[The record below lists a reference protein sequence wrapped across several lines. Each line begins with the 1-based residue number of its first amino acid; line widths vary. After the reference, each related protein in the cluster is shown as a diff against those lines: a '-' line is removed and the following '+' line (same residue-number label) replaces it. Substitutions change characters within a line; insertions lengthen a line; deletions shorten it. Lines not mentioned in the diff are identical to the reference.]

1 MITSAKTDLPD
12 RLRVRPVPSN
22 YNRIPFTGLLTNK
35 ILTGLPGADFAQ
47 LLPYLEPVSLGTNE
61 YVYESGQEL
70 SYVYFPETLV
80 ISQLCYLEDGSSTG
94 VATVGKDGLLGLS
107 AVLEKK
113 TAQHWAIAT
122 IGGSALRMRA
132 DELRREFLKG
142 GAVQKAVLA
151 YANSRLLQ
159 LAQRTVCNSRHRL
172 EERLCT
178 WLLMIQDRTSNTH
191 LPLTH
196 EAISQHLGTRRAG
209 VTNFCNVLRDNGIIT
224 YHRAIITILDRQGL
238 ENAACECYRRM
249 S

>member
-1 MITSAKTDLPD
+1 MITSTNPDVSD
-12 RLRVRPVPSN
+12 RLRVRPAPSN
-22 YNRIPFTGLLTNK
+22 YSRIPFTGLLTNE

-47 LLPYLEPVSLGTNE
+47 LLPYLEPVSLRTNE
-61 YVYESGQEL
+61 YVYESGQDMA
-70 SYVYFPETLV
+70 YVYFPESLV
-80 ISQLCYLEDGSSTG
+80 ISQLCYLKDGSSTG
-94 VATVGKDGLLGLS
+94 VATIGKDGLLGLS
-107 AVLEKK
+107 GILNQK

-122 IGGSALRMRA
+122 IGGSALRMRTQ
-132 DELRREFLKG
+132 ELQREFLKG
-142 GAVQKAVLA
+142 GAVHKAVLT
-151 YANSRLLQ
+151 YANSRLSQ
-159 LAQRTVCNSRHRL
+159 LAQRTICNSRHRL

-224 YHRAIITILDRQGL
+224 YHRALITILDRKRL
-238 ENAACECYRRM
+238 EDAACECYRKL